1 MFDLIP
7 FERSDDWMNQFFR
20 AFQSNFPVKT
30 GSVPCV
36 TDIRDEGDHY
46 ELEAEMPGY
55 KKEEI
60 HLSIDGDCLTLQAA
74 HEEKQEQQSEKRGT
88 YLRRECRTASVTRSF
103 DVSGIDTSAIK
114 ARYEDGIL
122 KLTLPKKA
130 AQQPVTKRI
139 SIQ

>member
-7 FERSDDWMNQFFR
+7 FERSDDLMNQFFR
-20 AFQSNFPVKT
+20 AFQSSFPAKT
-30 GSVPCV
+30 RSVPCV

-60 HLSIDGDCLTLQAA
+60 HISIDGDCLTLQAA
-74 HEEKQEQQSEKRGT
+74 HEENHDEKAAEKGT
-88 YLRRECRTASVTRSF
+88 YLRRERYASKVSRSF
-103 DVSGIDTSAIK
+103 DVSGIDTQAIK

-130 AQQPVTKRI
+130 EQQPATKQI
-139 SIQ
+139 TIQ